1 MSSAVIAGMAWA
13 LEHPEEGFT
22 ECDAIM
28 DFKKCI
34 DIVEPYVAPVKGFYT
49 EWTPLH
55 NKSNELTEKGFDLED
70 PWQFKNIIISK

>member
-1 MSSAVIAGMAWA
+1 
-13 LEHPEEGFT
+13 
-22 ECDAIM
+22 M

-34 DIVEPYVAPVKGFYT
+34 DIVEPYIAPIKGYYT
-49 EWTPLH
+49 DWTPLD